1 LVDGRQELADD
12 IASADQQVRRYVAHE
27 TGLLLAAPRIAD
39 GRFGAMR
46 VDPASHQRVESVVL
60 PALQSIAGAA

>member
-39 GRFGAMR
+39 GRFGA
-46 VDPASHQRVESVVL
+46 VVL